1 MVLAVIGKHL
11 QSLGCRLINFNG
23 YGGIHN
29 GVSDQKN
36 IYLDGL
42 QEGPFADSVISTEKV
57 SCEDCGQ
64 IAGDS

>member
-1 MVLAVIGKHL
+1 MVPAPIRKPL

-57 SCEDCGQ
+57 RCEDCGQ
-64 IAGDS
+64 IT